1 MIRLTT
7 CLLLLCALSFHKAD
21 AQKVYTLRECLEEG
35 FANNY
40 SLRISRNLE
49 EIARNNA
56 TRANAGQL
64 PEVSASLS
72 YTLGETSTDV
82 KSRTGSNSHIR
93 NLFNQWVGAGVDVNY
108 TIFDGFNSSSNYKRL
123 KELEL
128 KGEMATRIEIEDFIA
143 GLAAEYYNLVQQ
155 KLRLKNFL
163 YAVKLSKER
172 LRIVEARY
180 SIGSFSRLDYL
191 QAKVDFNADSANYI
205 NQQQQVAASQIAL
218 NELMATQDVSAPVII
233 SDTAINVNNRLDY
246 NDLLASTLASNSSL
260 LSASQQIR
268 IAELNYKMVASR
280 DYPALRLN
288 AGYDYGLNLYGSG
301 ATLRSGSW
309 GADAGLTMSFTLWD
323 GKRKNQKRNAHIEI
337 LNSELAREQ
346 LELTLRADLAN
357 MWQAY
362 LNNLRLLSLERDN
375 LVAAYEN
382 YDIAKDRYML
392 GDLPGIDMREA
403 QKSLLDA
410 QERILTAEYNAK
422 ITEISLMQISGKI
435 ASYFNED

>member
-7 CLLLLCALSFHKAD
+7 CLLLLCALSLQDAG
-21 AQKVYTLRECLEEG
+21 AQKIYTLRDCLEEG

-40 SLRISRNLE
+40 SLRISRNRE

-64 PEVSASLS
+64 PEVGASLS
-72 YTLGETSTDV
+72 YTLRETSSDV
-82 KSRTGSNSHIR
+82 KARTGSDSHTR
-93 NLFNQWVGAGVDVNY
+93 NIFNQWLGAGVDVNY

-128 KGEMATRIEIEDFIA
+128 QGETATRIELEDFIA
-143 GLAAEYYNLVQQ
+143 GLTAEYYNLVQQ
-155 KLRLKNFL
+155 KLRLNNFL

-180 SIGSFSRLDYL
+180 SIGNFSRLDYL

-205 NQQQQVAASQIAL
+205 NQQQKVAASQIAL
-218 NELMATQDVSAPVII
+218 NELMAAQDVGAPVLI
-233 SDTAINVNNRLDY
+233 SDTAINVDNRLDY

-260 LSASQQIR
+260 LSASQSVR
-268 IAELNYKMVASR
+268 LAEYNYKMVASR
-280 DYPALRLN
+280 NYPMLRLN
-288 AGYDYGLNLYGSG
+288 AGYDYGMNLFGSG
-301 ATLRSGSW
+301 ASKRQSTW
-309 GADAGLTMSFTLWD
+309 GADAGLTMSFTIWD
-323 GKRKNQKRNAHIEI
+323 GKRKNQKRNANIEI
-337 LNSELAREQ
+337 LNSELARER
-346 LELTLRADLAN
+346 LELALRADLAN
-357 MWQAY
+357 MWQIY
-362 LNNLRLLSLERDN
+362 LNNLRLLNLEREN

-422 ITEISLMQISGKI
+422 ITEISLMQISGKV
-435 ASYFNED
+435 ANYFNNN

>member
-1 MIRLTT
+1 MIRPVA
-7 CLLLLCALSFHKAD
+7 CLLLLCALSFTEAP
-21 AQKVYTLRECLEEG
+21 AQKVYTLRDCLEEG

-40 SLRISRNLE
+40 SLRISRNRE
-49 EIARNNA
+49 EMARNNA
-56 TRANAGQL
+56 TRANAGQM
-64 PEVSASLS
+64 PEVSAALS
-72 YTLGETSTDV
+72 YSLGETSTDA
-82 KSRTGSNSHIR
+82 KARNGSNSHTR
-93 NLFNQWVGAGVDVNY
+93 NLFNQWVGAGIDVNY
-108 TIFDGFNSSSNYKRL
+108 TIFDGYNSSSNYKRL

-128 KGEMATRIEIEDFIA
+128 QGATATRIELEDFIA
-143 GLAAEYYNLVQQ
+143 GLTAEYYNLVQQ

-163 YAVKLSKER
+163 YAVSLSKER

-180 SIGSFSRLDYL
+180 SIGNFSRLDYL

-205 NQQQQVAASQIAL
+205 NQQQKVAASQIAL
-218 NELMATQDVSAPVII
+218 NELMAAQDVSAPVLI
-233 SDTAINVNNRLDY
+233 SDTAINVESRLDY

-260 LSASQQIR
+260 LSATQSIQ

-280 DYPALRLN
+280 DYPVLRLN
-288 AGYDYGLNLYGSG
+288 AGYDYGINLYGSG
-301 ATLRSGSW
+301 STRYSQSW
-309 GADAGLTMSFTLWD
+309 GADAGLSMSFTIWD
-323 GKRKNQKRNAHIEI
+323 GKKKNQKRNAHIEI

-362 LNNLRLLSLERDN
+362 LNNLRLLNLEREN

-422 ITEISLMQISGKI
+422 ITEISLMQISGKVS
-435 ASYFNED
+435 SYFNED

>member
-1 MIRLTT
+1 MSRFIT
-7 CLLLLCALSFHKAD
+7 CFLFCVLFINEAA
-21 AQKVYTLRECLEEG
+21 AQKIYTLRECLEEG

-64 PEVSASLS
+64 PEISASLS
-72 YTLGETSTDV
+72 YNLAETSSDI
-82 KSRTGSNSHIR
+82 KSRNGSDSHTR
-93 NLFNQWVGAGVDVNY
+93 NLFNQWIGAGVDVNY
-108 TIFDGFNSSSNYKRL
+108 TIFDGFNSANSYKRL

-128 KGEMATRIEIEDFIA
+128 QGETATRIQLEDFIA
-143 GLAAEYYNLVQQ
+143 GLTAEYYNLVQQ
-155 KLRLKNFL
+155 QLRLNNFL

-180 SIGSFSRLDYL
+180 SIGNFSRLDYL

-205 NQQQQVAASQIAL
+205 NQQQKVAASQIAL
-218 NELMATQDVSAPVII
+218 NELMAAPDVSVPITINDTTII
-233 SDTAINVNNRLDY
+233 VDKSLNYET
-246 NDLLASTLASNSSL
+246 LLASTLESNSSI
-260 LSASQQIR
+260 LSANQNIR
-268 IAELNYKMVASR
+268 IAELNYKIVASR
-280 DYPALRLN
+280 DYPVLRLN

-301 ATLRSGSW
+301 YPNKLSGSW
-309 GADAGLTMSFTLWD
+309 GAGAGLSMNFTVWD
-323 GKRKNQKRNAHIEI
+323 GKRRNQKSNARIEI
-337 LNSELAREQ
+337 LNSELARQQ

-362 LNNLRLLSLERDN
+362 QNNLRLLNLERDN

-422 ITEISLMQISGKI
+422 ITEISLMLISGKI
-435 ASYFNED
+435 SSYFNEN